1 MATAQQE
8 IKTLKKDLAQIKEM
22 LAASANGHAPNG
34 LGDNSRFDID
44 AIKERAREAGVK
56 AREYLSEKQ
65 DQAKVARDKAEKT
78 IQKRP
83 FTSTAAAFAGGAIV
97 AALLSRK

>member
-34 LGDNSRFDID
+34 IGEKFDID

-56 AREYLSEKQ
+56 AREYLSDKQ
-65 DQAKVARDKAEKT
+65 DQAKVARDKAERT

-83 FTSTAAAFAGGAIV
+83 FASTAAAFAGGAIV

>member
-34 LGDNSRFDID
+34 IGDKFDID

-56 AREYLSEKQ
+56 AREYLSDKQ
-65 DQAKVARDKAEKT
+65 DQAKVARDKTEKA
-78 IQKRP
+78 IQRHP
-83 FTSTAAAFAGGAIV
+83 FASTAAAFAGGAIV